1 MLALWPGTI
10 LSQSC
15 SQELHDMKKA
25 VKVKEDQCKDE
36 AKALQNMARYRQEI
50 LKLKKKFKINEEVC
64 L

>member
-1 MLALWPGTI
+1 
-10 LSQSC
+10 
-15 SQELHDMKKA
+15 MKKA